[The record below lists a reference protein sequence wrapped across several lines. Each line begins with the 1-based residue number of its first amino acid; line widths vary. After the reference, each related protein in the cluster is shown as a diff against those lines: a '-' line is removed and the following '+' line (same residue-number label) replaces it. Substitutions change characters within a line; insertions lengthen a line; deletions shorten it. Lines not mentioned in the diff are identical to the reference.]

1 MCSVIVSGSDA
12 SCERRRLSLILSMR
26 NLTRE
31 LMRPST
37 TTGAPSTNLRILET
51 LLLAQV
57 TINFLYIL
65 IFSTISNTFL
75 LFERK
80 EMMPLCLANNWLS
93 PIETLKIM
101 NKC

>member
-65 IFSTISNTFL
+65 IFSTILETFL
-75 LFERK
+75 
-80 EMMPLCLANNWLS
+80 
-93 PIETLKIM
+93 
-101 NKC
+101 